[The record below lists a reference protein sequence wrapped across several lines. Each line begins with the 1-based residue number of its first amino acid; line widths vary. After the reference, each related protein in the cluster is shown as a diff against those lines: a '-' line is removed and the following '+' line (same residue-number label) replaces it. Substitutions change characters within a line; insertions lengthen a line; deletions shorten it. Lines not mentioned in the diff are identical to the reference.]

1 MPHENGR
8 LIAALKGPLY
18 MEQCLCLSANEDP
31 KPVSDCWICAGT
43 GVIASPLHKRL
54 IESRSLL
61 HIATTGAG
69 PRLLQTIWDN
79 TGISEYF
86 NGAEMP
92 YKTTQTR
99 AVLGH
104 APDQG
109 YVAEDVAY
117 DLAMASYLRA
127 AETKVVEALAGDP
140 IGLGISAAVASNR
153 WPHGGHRAHMVLI
166 TKDRVVYRLVNL
178 VKGTG
183 KEVRQYHDQEI
194 ASAMVGLLLA
204 ALTGELPAEPAC
216 EERAL
221 ERFHLYPVFGTDGTR
236 RKHSAGGRRLY
247 LPATLNPI
255 HEGHRFM
262 CRAAEESQTEDGIGP
277 VRAIYLVSSV
287 SPHKGRLS
295 VQQMLMTAGMLRA
308 ERWREE
314 YEPRMVEFTHDEPLF
329 IDKARKREGST
340 FIIGADT
347 MQRMLDPQW
356 GPAIEEMLTEMS
368 NLRVKF
374 LVMGRLIADKWVT
387 CRDVKVSWPHQLLF
401 EPLEGRLDISSTQI
415 RTQQNAQTAA

>member
-1 MPHENGR
+1 
-8 LIAALKGPLY
+8 
-18 MEQCLCLSANEDP
+18 MEQCLCLSTDDHP
-31 KPVSDCWICAGT
+31 KPAPDCWICAGT

-61 HIATTGAG
+61 HVATTGAG
-69 PRLLQTIWDN
+69 PRLLQAIWDN

-86 NGAEMP
+86 VGAELP

-104 APDQG
+104 APEQG

-153 WPHGGHRAHMVLI
+153 WPQGGHRAHMVLI
-166 TKDRVVYRLVNL
+166 SKDRVVYRLVNL

-183 KEVRQYHDQEI
+183 KEVRRYHDEAI
-194 ASAMVGLLLA
+194 ADA
-204 ALTGELPAEPAC
+204 ALELVLGALKGDLPAEPAC
-216 EERAL
+216 EEKAL

-236 RKHSAGGRRLY
+236 RKSGGGGCCLY

-255 HEGHRFM
+255 HDGHRLM
-262 CRAAEESQTEDGIGP
+262 CRTAEDSQAEGGMGR

-308 ERWREE
+308 ERWRDE
-314 YEPRMVEFTHDEPLF
+314 YEPRMVEFTRDEPLF
-329 IDKARKREGST
+329 IDKARKRSGST

-347 MQRMLDPQW
+347 MERMLDPQW
-356 GPAIEEMLTEMS
+356 GPAIEEMLTEMR
-368 NLRVKF
+368 NLDVKF
-374 LVMGRLIADKWVT
+374 LVMGRLVGEKWVT
-387 CRDVKVSWPHQLLF
+387 CRDIKVAWPHQLLF
-401 EPLEGRLDISSTQI
+401 QPLEGRLDLSSTQI
-415 RTQQNAQTAA
+415 RSQQNANQSAA

>member
-1 MPHENGR
+1 
-8 LIAALKGPLY
+8 
-18 MEQCLCLSANEDP
+18 MEQCLCLSTDEHP
-31 KPVSDCWICAGT
+31 KPAPDCWICAGT

-69 PRLLQTIWDN
+69 PRLLQAIWDN

-86 NGAEMP
+86 VGAELP

-104 APDQG
+104 APEQG

-127 AETKVVEALAGDP
+127 AETKVVETLAGDP

-166 TKDRVVYRLVNL
+166 SKDRVAYRLVNL

-183 KEVRQYHDQEI
+183 KEVRQYHDEAI
-194 ASAMVGLLLA
+194 ADA
-204 ALTGELPAEPAC
+204 ALELVLRALKGDLPSEPAC
-216 EERAL
+216 EEKAL

-236 RKHSAGGRRLY
+236 RKHSASGRRLY

-255 HEGHRFM
+255 HDGHRFM
-262 CRAAEESQTEDGIGP
+262 CRAAEESHTRDGIGP
-277 VRAIYLVSSV
+277 VRAIYLVSSS
-287 SPHKGRLS
+287 SPHKGRMS

-308 ERWREE
+308 ERWRDE

-329 IDKARKREGST
+329 LDKARKRPGST

-356 GPAIEEMLTEMS
+356 GPAIEEMLTEMR
-368 NLRVKF
+368 NLDVKF
-374 LVMGRLIADKWVT
+374 LVMGRLVNDQWVT
-387 CRDVKVSWPHQLLF
+387 CRDIKVSWPHQLLF
-401 EPLEGRLDISSTQI
+401 EPLEGRLDMSSTQI
-415 RTQQNAQTAA
+415 RSQQHGNQSAA

>member
-1 MPHENGR
+1 
-8 LIAALKGPLY
+8 
-18 MEQCLCLSANEDP
+18 MEQCLCLSTDEHP
-31 KPVSDCWICAGT
+31 KPTPDCWICGGT

-69 PRLLQTIWDN
+69 PRLLQALWDN

-86 NGAEMP
+86 VGAEMP

-104 APDQG
+104 APEEG

-166 TKDRVVYRLVNL
+166 SRDRVVYRLVNL

-183 KEVRQYHDQEI
+183 KEVRRYHDQEI
-194 ASAMVGLLLA
+194 ADA
-204 ALTGELPAEPAC
+204 ALELVLQALKGDLRAEPAC
-216 EERAL
+216 EDKAL

-236 RKHSAGGRRLY
+236 RKSGGGGRCLY

-255 HEGHRFM
+255 HDGHRLM
-262 CRAAEESQTEDGIGP
+262 CRTAEESQAEGGMGR

-308 ERWREE
+308 ERWRDE

-329 IDKARKREGST
+329 IDKARKRPGST

-347 MQRMLDPQW
+347 MERMLDPQW
-356 GPAIEEMLTEMS
+356 GPAIEEMLVEMR
-368 NLRVKF
+368 NLDVKF
-374 LVMGRLIADKWVT
+374 LVMGRVVGEKWVT
-387 CRDVKVSWPHQLLF
+387 CRDIKVTWPHQLLF
-401 EPLEGRLDISSTQI
+401 EPLEGRLDLSSTQM
-415 RTQQNAQTAA
+415 RNQQNANQSAA

>member
-1 MPHENGR
+1 
-8 LIAALKGPLY
+8 
-18 MEQCLCLSANEDP
+18 MEQCLCLSTDEHP
-31 KPVSDCWICAGT
+31 KPEPDCWICAGT

-69 PRLLQTIWDN
+69 PRLLQAIWDN

-86 NGAEMP
+86 VGAELP

-104 APDQG
+104 APEQG

-166 TKDRVVYRLVNL
+166 SKERVVYRLVNL

-183 KEVRQYHDQEI
+183 KEVRQYHDEAI
-194 ASAMVGLLLA
+194 ANA
-204 ALTGELPAEPAC
+204 ALELVLGALKGDLPAEPAC
-216 EERAL
+216 EEKAL

-236 RKHSAGGRRLY
+236 RKSGGDCCLY

-255 HEGHRFM
+255 HDGHRLM
-262 CRAAEESQTEDGIGP
+262 CRTAEESQAERGMGR

-308 ERWREE
+308 ERWRDE

-329 IDKARKREGST
+329 LDKARKRPGST

-347 MQRMLDPQW
+347 MERMLDPQW
-356 GPAIEEMLTEMS
+356 GPAIEEMLTEMR
-368 NLRVKF
+368 NLDVKF
-374 LVMGRLIADKWVT
+374 LVMGRLVGDKWVT
-387 CRDVKVSWPHQLLF
+387 CRDIKVAWPHQLLF
-401 EPLEGRLDISSTQI
+401 QPLEGRLDLSSTQL
-415 RTQQNAQTAA
+415 RSQQNANQSAA

>member
-1 MPHENGR
+1 
-8 LIAALKGPLY
+8 
-18 MEQCLCLSANEDP
+18 MEQCLCLSQDDHP
-31 KPVSDCWICAGT
+31 KPDPECWICAGS

-54 IESRSLL
+54 IESKSLL
-61 HIATTGAG
+61 YVSTTGSG
-69 PRLLQTIWDN
+69 PRLLQAIWDN

-86 NGAEMP
+86 VGAAMP

-99 AVLGH
+99 ALLGH
-104 APDQG
+104 KPEEG
-109 YVAEDVAY
+109 YVSEDVAY

-153 WPHGGHRAHMVLI
+153 WPNGGHRAHMVLI

-178 VKGTG
+178 IKGKG
-183 KEVRQYHDQEI
+183 KEVRQNHDQEL
-194 ASAMVGLLLA
+194 ASAALALVLA
-204 ALTGELPAEPAC
+204 ALQGELPAEPEC
-216 EERAL
+216 DQKAL

-236 RKHSAGGRRLY
+236 RPFLSGAGSIY

-255 HEGHRFM
+255 HDGHRLM
-262 CRAAEESQTEDGIGP
+262 CRAAEETLTEGGVGR

-295 VQQMLMTAGMLRA
+295 VQQMLMTAGMLQA
-308 ERWREE
+308 ERWRDE

-329 IDKARKREGST
+329 LDKARKRPGSL

-356 GPAIEEMLTEMS
+356 GPSIEAMLVEMS
-368 NLRVKF
+368 NLKVKF
-374 LVMGRLIADKWVT
+374 LVMGRLIDDKWTT
-387 CRDVKVSWPHQLLF
+387 CRDIKVSWPHQLLF
-401 EPLEGRLDISSTQI
+401 EPLEGRVDLSSTQI
-415 RTQQNAQTAA
+415 RTQQNASQTAA